1 MAFISED
8 VADVRVIHLIGAL
21 DLTNAVQLRNELGRI
36 TSAPTDRVLLDLSD
50 VPSVDGSGL
59 GVLVAAQRRAA
70 KVGARFALADPHERV
85 VRTLQRA
92 GVDAAMVQVHPSVG
106 SGTHALMAA

>member
-21 DLTNAVQLRNELGRI
+21 DVRSAVELRNELGRV
-36 TSAPTDRVLLDLSD
+36 TSAPSDRVLLDLSD
-50 VPSVDGSGL
+50 VPSVDGSGV
-59 GVLVAAQRRAA
+59 GVLVAAGRRAT

-85 VRTLQRA
+85 ASTLRRTGSDRL
-92 GVDAAMVQVHPSVG
+92 VNVHATVG
-106 SGTHALMAA
+106 LGTTALMSA

>member
-21 DLTNAVQLRNELGRI
+21 DVSTVVELRNELGRV

-50 VPSVDGSGL
+50 VPSVDGSGV
-59 GVLVAAQRRAA
+59 GVLVAAHRRAT
-70 KVGARFALADPHERV
+70 KVGARFALADPHARV
-85 VRTLQRA
+85 ARTLQRS
-92 GVDAAMVQVHPSVG
+92 GPDGIVEIHNDVP
-106 SGTHALMAA
+106 SGTHALMS